1 MARILCIPKKGL
13 DTCNPFVRSDA
24 NQRTRC
30 PKNSCGSCNA
40 ASREREGGAEGDCRA
55 SHPAGSERHQ
65 LCVSRPI
72 LQASQPTSATTALDS
87 GARECSQLRY
97 ELCCS
102 LGNEPAGLAVQR
114 GIYCIETVSQKLAG
128 GREPSCEGGLPDKVS
143 KSAPRYPGSS
153 GYQSKTFC
161 LQRSQQRSQICCCW
175 LRGCTGSWTTSFAP
189 LFYQISDMLPPPRRI
204 AVRL

>member
-1 MARILCIPKKGL
+1 MSQELLWELQRCI
-13 DTCNPFVRSDA
+13 
-24 NQRTRC
+24 
-30 PKNSCGSCNA
+30 
-40 ASREREGGAEGDCRA
+40 SRERVVLRATAEPAIQRA
-55 SHPAGSERHQ
+55 ASGTSSASPGQFYRH
-65 LCVSRPI
+65 R
-72 LQASQPTSATTALDS
+72 SQHRLRKLDS

-102 LGNEPAGLAVQR
+102 LGNEPAGIAVQR